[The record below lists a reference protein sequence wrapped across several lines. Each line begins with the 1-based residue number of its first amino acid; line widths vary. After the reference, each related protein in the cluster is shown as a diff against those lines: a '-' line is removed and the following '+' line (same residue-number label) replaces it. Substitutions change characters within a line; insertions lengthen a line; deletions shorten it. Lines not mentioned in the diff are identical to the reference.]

1 MAKKRPA
8 KKESKKAVESTAP
21 AAPEQA
27 PEQTAP
33 VARVNSATRRKVDK
47 QFDLQSQDS
56 ADRAREV
63 QVHLLDLS
71 KRRKSNPRPAAF
83 IPAALVKQRFLP
95 KPHFLC
101 QWLSDTYGYP
111 SSGIVQIIGDP
122 GCGKSTKVLSDMAHI
137 MHEFNA
143 PSLYLACEGRDKMMG
158 PDRMLR
164 CMHHDP
170 RVALNLLRNVTVDYV
185 QSVVQLMPKLQQW
198 AKAQRK
204 GFGSGKDAVPGIP
217 MDIPL
222 LAAVDPYSR
231 LLSAAEAEGNITWDK
246 LGAEQA
252 HEPGTGSNFGHSK
265 FAHEWARWLNSFC
278 DEYNVL
284 LFVIHQRT
292 ENVDFSAG
300 GSAGYNVPAWKKRL
314 TSYRY
319 LGGNALDGLASEVL
333 VMTSTELV
341 YDQIRKV
348 TTGRRVRARMCK
360 QSHGIGERY
369 AQWEL
374 RMLHEHD
381 TDTFLEPP
389 ISYAQGMCTMLRDQK
404 LLGTTIGDEDLVSVK
419 ELGLVG
425 LTFTQADNIIH
436 GRAGLIERLG
446 EELKI
451 SGYYSLVDKLLRDV
465 SKASA

>member
-1 MAKKRPA
+1 MARI
-8 KKESKKAVESTAP
+8 SVEHK
-21 AAPEQA
+21 
-27 PEQTAP
+27 
-33 VARVNSATRRKVDK
+33 RKVDK
-47 QFDLQSQDS
+47 QFDLQGDN
-56 ADRAREV
+56 AAGRAREV
-63 QVHLLDLS
+63 QSHLLDLA
-71 KRRKSNPRPAAF
+71 KRRKTNPRPSSF

-101 QWLSDTYGYP
+101 QWLSDTFGYP
-111 SSGIVQIIGDP
+111 SSGMVQYIGDP
-122 GCGKSTKVLSDMAHI
+122 GCGKSTKVLCDMGHI
-137 MHEFNA
+137 MTECNA

-164 CMHHDP
+164 CLHHDP
-170 RVALNLLRNVTVDYV
+170 RIGIKLMRSLTVDYV

-204 GFGSGKDAVPGIP
+204 GFGSGKDATPGVP

-246 LGAEQA
+246 LGQEQA
-252 HEPGTGSNFGHSK
+252 AEPGDGSNFGHSK
-265 FAHEWARWLNSFC
+265 FAHQWARWLSAFC
-278 DEYNVL
+278 DEFNVL

-292 ENVDFSAG
+292 ENVDFGSG
-300 GSAGYNVPAWKKRL
+300 GKTQYNVPDWKKRL

-319 LGGNALDGLASEVL
+319 LGGNALDGLASEVV
-333 VMTSTELV
+333 VMTSTEMV
-341 YDQIRKV
+341 YNQLTRT

-374 RMLHEHD
+374 RMVHEQD
-381 TDTFLEPP
+381 SDTFLEPP
-389 ISYAQGMCTMLRDQK
+389 ISYAQGFCHMLKDNK
-404 LLGTTIGDEDLVSVK
+404 MLGLTIGDEDLVSVK

-425 LTFTQADNIIH
+425 LTFSQVDNIIH
-436 GRAGLIERLG
+436 GKPELLTRLG
-446 EELKI
+446 EQFKI
-451 SGYYSLVDKLLRDV
+451 SGYYSLVDQLLKNV
-465 SKASA
+465 QKAAG